1 MKTID
6 RRTFLKTTGQAALGV
21 AVGNMASG
29 LIMPRRAF
37 AAVPTIRFAYILS
50 DHHAP
55 LMVAAKHGEF
65 FQQSYNTY
73 LKPVIDR
80 KRYELYAEGGRVA
93 EVELI
98 PTKKGPDVEKL
109 VAQGSVDMAISG
121 TQAVLLSIDRGV
133 ATRIVSPLQTAGNVF
148 VVQKSLPMDSWK
160 SFTTEVKGQ
169 GRQFKIGI
177 PGPQTVAAIIFRSAL
192 ELEKISYTEDATNR
206 KADVLF
212 INMKGH
218 GNLVAALG
226 NGITQGII
234 GAQPFPAI
242 TIDRGVGRMILNLQ
256 DVPAAQDWHGH
267 ACCSLEATVPFF
279 KQQPELAG
287 RMLELMALGVEVSNT
302 HKDLTAQA
310 CSAWLG
316 DTVSVEQIAMESLSY
331 TTMASNKWRNS
342 VQVFARTMD
351 HMGLFTGTLHGKKDK
366 DIADNAF
373 DLKTI
378 EAVRQQLLAQKK
390 IG

>member
-1 MKTID
+1 MKTIN

-21 AVGNMASG
+21 AVSNMTSG
-29 LIMPRRAF
+29 LLLPHRAF

-65 FQQSYNTY
+65 FQQSFGTY
-73 LKPVIDR
+73 LKPVIDT
-80 KRYELYAEGGRVA
+80 KRYDLYADGGRVA

-148 VVQKSLPMDSWK
+148 VIDKKLPIDSWK
-160 SFTTEVKGQ
+160 SFVTEVKGQ

-177 PGPQTVAAIIFRSAL
+177 PGPQTIAAIIFRSAL
-192 ELEKISYTEDATNR
+192 EHEKITYTEDAVDR

-234 GAQPFPAI
+234 GAQPFPAV
-242 TIDRGVGRMILNLQ
+242 TIDRGMGRMILNLQ
-256 DVPAAQDWHGH
+256 DIPAAQDWQGH
-267 ACCSLEATVPFF
+267 ACCSLEATVPFL

-287 RMLELMALGVEVSNT
+287 KMLELMALGVEVGNT
-302 HKDLTAQA
+302 RKDLTAEA

-316 DTVSVEQIAMESLSY
+316 DTVSVERIAMESLSY
-331 TTMASNKWRNS
+331 TTMPSEKWRNS
-342 VQVFARTMD
+342 VQVFVRTMD
-351 HMGLFTGTLHGKKDK
+351 HMGLFTGALHGQQETGVTAK
-366 DIADNAF
+366 AF
-373 DLKTI
+373 DFNAI
-378 EAVRQQLLAQKK
+378 AAVRERLIAQKK
-390 IG
+390 IS